1 MSILDNIFTRIS
13 CNLVILWSGCFEVRR
28 MSEKTL
34 RSLVQLV
41 ILFSYCLQGEASESH
56 DLATTIE
63 KLSTY
68 DEHLVQTNTQENP
81 QNIMPD
87 PNVESDCKTLGNL
100 TDNASYITDNL
111 TSSLLEWAICGAAA
125 ATLTICIVK
134 TLPYSL
140 FGVAF
145 AGGIEYIRLRQ
156 EEYYKK
162 KFIEQEE
169 SFRRDLKLIEEDT
182 EGDLNLELEYK
193 YESGNALFGKT
204 KGVSRSYVG
213 SPSGGAFVEFY
224 A

>member
-1 MSILDNIFTRIS
+1 M
-13 CNLVILWSGCFEVRR
+13 
-28 MSEKTL
+28 
-34 RSLVQLV
+34 
-41 ILFSYCLQGEASESH
+41 
-56 DLATTIE
+56 
-63 KLSTY
+63 
-68 DEHLVQTNTQENP
+68 QTNTQENP

-87 PNVESDCKTLGNL
+87 PNVELDCKTLDNL
-100 TDNASYITDNL
+100 TDNASYVTDNL
-111 TSSLLEWAICGAAA
+111 TSSLLEWAVCGATA
-125 ATLTICIVK
+125 ATLTICIIK
-134 TLPYSL
+134 TLPYSLFLIPYSL

-213 SPSGGAFVEFY
+213 SPSGAPSWSFMHNPSSH
-224 A
+224 